1 MTTMTTTSTKSGT
14 KLNQKLGT
22 GKLKQK
28 VGTIGAYQQIMLGF
42 INYITSVGAPPQIPA
57 DDKVPAHVTNAANAA
72 LTQLG
77 TDFKSAQTA
86 AQGLQSQVN
95 GITDVVNASDLFA
108 RHGLITMKQ
117 ILASIVQYKKDKTS
131 VNQPALKSQINRMI
145 SNCDRLQR
153 NVKSAHTNTSGAVK
167 TLQHWEAALNT
178 DFLDLQTA
186 IPPID
191 GKKLNLNTLTEK
203 AAMTQL
209 ERDVTSLNGKISSLQ
224 NEINWLTFGEVSVG
238 VVGGLIA
245 VTNCWNPIGWVAAGL
260 TIYGEVEM
268 VGKKAD
274 DTAALNTDLQNLALT
289 QDEEAIV
296 HPIYSIKNAVARLNE
311 GVNAAEAIG
320 KSLESLKDNFGYA
333 ASDLETF
340 LDDVTNNIS
349 LKDLQSDVSYVE
361 SDYTT
366 LQSFCTTLLNPLPSK
381 VVPLSA
387 LAGAKNAPSS

>member
-1 MTTMTTTSTKSGT
+1 M
-14 KLNQKLGT
+14 
-22 GKLKQK
+22 
-28 VGTIGAYQQIMLGF
+28 
-42 INYITSVGAPPQIPA
+42 
-57 DDKVPAHVTNAANAA
+57 
-72 LTQLG
+72 TQLG

-178 DFLDLQTA
+178 DFLALQTA

-245 VTNCWNPIGWVAAGL
+245 VTNFWNPIGWVAAGL

-349 LKDLQSDVSYVE
+349 LEDLQTDVSYVE